1 MKNIIESIQ
10 ESIVTE
16 AKDWNVQNDDKA
28 SFNSPKDADQVTF
41 IEIQVPNETL
51 VYHTLTW
58 AKDLRNSDDDKLA
71 DFGQDLMDLRPGENL
86 CPSRGRIYVRL

>member
-16 AKDWNVQNDDKA
+16 AKDWNVLNDDKA

-86 CPSRGRIYVRL
+86 CPARGRIYVRL

>member
-16 AKDWNVQNDDKA
+16 AKDWKVMNDDDA
-28 SFNSPKDADQVTF
+28 SFNSPKDEDQVTF
-41 IEIQVPNETL
+41 IEIQVSNETL

-86 CPSRGRIYVRL
+86 CPARGRIYIRL